1 MPYGILKIN
10 KKINKDGIK
19 MKKTK
24 ILLSC
29 LLAGLFLVSCGEKT
43 PGKDKPSNSKVIN
56 VNGNVITVNYENNTE
71 DTQKFFVYA
80 DENLGYN
87 WKGEFEFYDIEKS
100 TYDFGLFFNDLELE
114 DNGIGGVISDL
125 AILKASGM
133 YSHDS
138 NTAFQYKWF
147 VAKAE
152 ELLSDFKN
160 LEFPNSTSDT
170 VNSTT
175 TDISYKEIKNSK
187 ATMKI
192 ELKEGSNKR
201 VDFDFPG
208 GSFRMYDKYID
219 SNPCKSGYFLKIP
232 AGSKCHLKLTISPLN

>member
-1 MPYGILKIN
+1 
-10 KKINKDGIK
+10 

-56 VNGNVITVNYENNTE
+56 VNENVVTINYENNTE
-71 DTQKFFVYA
+71 DTQKFFVYT

-87 WKGEFEFYDIEKS
+87 WEGEFEFYDIEKS
-100 TYDFGLFFNDLELE
+100 TYDFGIFFDAFENEEDDTTMTDLT
-114 DNGIGGVISDL
+114 V
-125 AILKASGM
+125 LKASGM
-133 YSHDS
+133 FSHDS
-138 NTAFQYKWF
+138 NTYLQYKWF
-147 VAKAE
+147 MAKGIE
-152 ELLSDFKN
+152 RLSNLKN
-160 LEFPNSTSDT
+160 TEFPNLIQDT

-175 TDISYKEIKNSK
+175 TDILYNIINDSK

-192 ELKEGSNKR
+192 ELEEGSNKR
-201 VDFDFPG
+201 VDFDCPG
-208 GSFRMYDKYID
+208 GTFRMFDKTT
-219 SNPCKSGYFLKIP
+219 STQCKSGYFLKIP

>member
-10 KKINKDGIK
+10 KKNNKDGIK

-56 VNGNVITVNYENNTE
+56 VNGNVVTVNYENNTE

-100 TYDFGLFFNDLELE
+100 TYDFGIFFDGDEKSSS
-114 DNGIGGVISDL
+114 ITTDL

-133 YSHDS
+133 FSHDS
-138 NTAFQYKWF
+138 NTYLQYKWF
-147 VAKAE
+147 VAKGDE
-152 ELLSDFKN
+152 GLSNFKN
-160 LEFPNSTSDT
+160 LEFPTITQNTA
-170 VNSTT
+170 NSTT
-175 TDISYKEIKNSK
+175 TDILYNKINDSK
-187 ATMKI
+187 ATMNIKLEI
-192 ELKEGSNKR
+192 DTNNR
-201 VDFDFPG
+201 VMFNFPA
-208 GSFRMYDKYID
+208 GSFRMFDQTA
-219 SNPCKSGYFLKIP
+219 STQRKSGYFLKIP